1 MSCKSQE
8 DVHNIWS
15 KASLKSHA
23 VLKYVASRASG
34 KFPEDF
40 RYVACKVSG
49 KFPEDVENVVSR
61 AFWVEVRLG
70 RKFCLALGV
79 SSHSLRALSWV
90 RFGRKLATFLPC
102 REQGWTVPSVEGGLL
117 HCSRAEQSLW
127 MPVAESNVR
136 KWSL

>member
-15 KASLKSHA
+15 KASLKSHED
-23 VLKYVASRASG
+23 LKYVASRASG

-70 RKFCLALGV
+70 RKFCLASGV
-79 SSHSLRALSWV
+79 SLVSLRM
-90 RFGRKLATFLPC
+90 
-102 REQGWTVPSVEGGLL
+102 
-117 HCSRAEQSLW
+117 H
-127 MPVAESNVR
+127 
-136 KWSL
+136 